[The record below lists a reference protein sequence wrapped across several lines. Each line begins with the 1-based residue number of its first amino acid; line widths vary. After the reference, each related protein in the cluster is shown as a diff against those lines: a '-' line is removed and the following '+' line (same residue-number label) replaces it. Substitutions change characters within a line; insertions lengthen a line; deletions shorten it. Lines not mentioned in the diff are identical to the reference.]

1 MGPGLT
7 LDCMSVAEIVK
18 EVPNLSLSE
27 MKEVARALR
36 EAMEDA
42 EDLSDVLAVLENP
55 GVPIPMSEIRNKYK
69 L

>member
-1 MGPGLT
+1 
-7 LDCMSVAEIVK
+7 MSVAEIVK
-18 EVPNLSLSE
+18 EVPNLSLDE

-42 EDLSDVLAVLENP
+42 EDLADVLAVLENP
-55 GVPIPMSEIRNKYK
+55 GQPIPMSEIRKKYN

>member
-1 MGPGLT
+1 
-7 LDCMSVAEIVK
+7 MSVAEIVK
-18 EVPNLSLSE
+18 EVPNLSLNE

-42 EDLSDVLAVLENP
+42 DDLSDVLAVLENP
-55 GVPIPMSEIRNKYK
+55 GQPIPMAEIRKKYK

>member
-1 MGPGLT
+1 
-7 LDCMSVAEIVK
+7 MSVADIVK
-18 EVPNLSLSE
+18 EVPNLSLDE

-42 EDLSDVLAVLENP
+42 EDLSDVLAVLESP
-55 GVPIPMSEIRNKYK
+55 GIPIPMSEIRKKYN

>member
-1 MGPGLT
+1 
-7 LDCMSVAEIVK
+7 MSVADIVK

-27 MKEVARALR
+27 MKEVAQALR
-36 EAMEDA
+36 EAMEDN

-55 GVPIPMSEIRNKYK
+55 GQPIPMSEIRKKYN

>member
-1 MGPGLT
+1 
-7 LDCMSVAEIVK
+7 MSVADIVK
-18 EVPNLSLSE
+18 EVPKLSLEE

-42 EDLSDVLAVLENP
+42 DDLADVLAVRENL
-55 GVPIPMSEIRNKYK
+55 GTPIPMSEIRSNYN

>member
-1 MGPGLT
+1 
-7 LDCMSVAEIVK
+7 MSVAEIVK
-18 EVPNLSLSE
+18 EVPNLSLAE

-42 EDLSDVLAVLENP
+42 EDLADVLAVLENP
-55 GVPIPMSEIRNKYK
+55 GTPVPMSEIRKKYN

>member
-1 MGPGLT
+1 
-7 LDCMSVAEIVK
+7 MSVAEIVK
-18 EVPNLSLSE
+18 EVPNLSLAE

-42 EDLSDVLAVLENP
+42 DDLSDVLAVLENP
-55 GVPIPMSEIRNKYK
+55 GQPIPMAEIRKKYN